1 MGHSPRQR
9 VQLTALAAAALVG
22 SVLSLPAHAW
32 DSSPL
37 NKPVVRHVYQCGAH
51 DRRETGL
58 QGQVPKADQTSGRA
72 KKGYNCGLE
81 LIGFTPLDKTAD
93 GKDSR
98 PNANANMAWAGRCAY
113 VSGSADTYFTQR
125 GVSQGAQ
132 AATTGAGVAVVDVHD
147 PQHPAMVRILR
158 APGATQTSETLHAI
172 TRPDGTG
179 VLVVGQYGLDYEN
192 SAPKPMDI
200 YTYDTRDRNC
210 GHLRHIDNP
219 ADPKKL
225 ATFMWPR
232 NIHNLTITPDG
243 NYVYATM
250 PTQAIDLR
258 QMWKHPGARAATHIK
273 YVGLLDN
280 AVKANAA
287 SVGPSSDLLPSS
299 ARVAPRAVNFLD
311 SHEAWATDDTTL
323 YTGGQTPLGENLSVV
338 DVRAWL
344 ASDGAK
350 PATLISEYAGRGHS
364 IRSATI
370 NGHRYLLHSEE
381 SVFGAG
387 FGCLPQLA
395 NPGAGAAEPFLTNID
410 DPKKPKTVA
419 QMGLEINE
427 PQNCAAQVADGENDS
442 VHYHDVDST
451 MNTHFVM
458 ASMWNAGIRIFD
470 VRDPIKPT
478 EVAYFNP
485 ADVAGPGQGT
495 QLDQAWGHIRYDQSR
510 GEIWFA
516 TASGGFFVVRI
527 EDQVRRQLKLPAVTS
542 TAPLSHRVRGIDAG
556 WPGTAGVHYSG
567 YTLADIL
574 KDSQYYCTVAPSTQV
589 AAAHH
594 RSP

>member
-1 MGHSPRQR
+1 MTRR
-9 VQLTALAAAALVG
+9 RANLTALASAALVA

-37 NKPVVRHVYQCGAH
+37 TKPVVRHDYRCGAK
-51 DRRETGL
+51 DGRETGL

-72 KKGYNCGLE
+72 KRGYNCGLE

-93 GKDSR
+93 GKDAR

-113 VSGSADTYFTQR
+113 VSGSSSMKVTQK
-125 GVSQGAQ
+125 GVSSGAQ
-132 AATTGAGVAVVDVHD
+132 AASTGPGVAVIDVHN
-147 PQHPAMVRILR
+147 PEHPVMVKILR
-158 APGATQTSETLHAI
+158 VPGATATSETLHAI

-200 YTYDTRDRNC
+200 FTYDTHDRNC
-210 GHLRHIDNP
+210 AHLRHIDNP
-219 ADPKKL
+219 ADPKEL

-243 NYVYATM
+243 SFVYGTM

-258 QMWKHPGARAATHIK
+258 QMWRHPGARAATYIK
-273 YVGLLDN
+273 YVGLLDDS
-280 AVKANAA
+280 VKANQV
-287 SVGPSSDLLPSS
+287 SVGPTSDLLPPPS
-299 ARVAPRAVNFLD
+299 RVAPPAVNFLD

-323 YTGGQTPLGENLSVV
+323 YTGGQSPAGENFTVT

-344 ASDGAK
+344 ASDGAR
-350 PATLISEYAGRGHS
+350 PATVISQYAGRGHS

-370 NGHRYLLHSEE
+370 RGHRYLLHSEE

-387 FGCLPQLA
+387 YGCVPQLA

-410 DPKKPKTVA
+410 DPQHPRTVSE
-419 QMGLEINE
+419 MGLEINE
-427 PQNCAAQVADGENDS
+427 PQNCATQVADGENDS
-442 VHYHDVDST
+442 VHYHDVDSAT
-451 MNTHFVM
+451 NTHFVM

-470 VRDPIKPT
+470 VRDPAKPT

-495 QLDQAWGHIRYDQSR
+495 LLDQAWGHVRYDQSS

-527 EDQVRRQLKLPAVTS
+527 EDQVRRQLKLAPVTAS
-542 TAPLSHRVRGIDAG
+542 QQTRGIDAG
-556 WPGTAGVHYSG
+556 WPGTAGVHYAG
-567 YTLADIL
+567 YTLANVL
-574 KDSQYYCTVAPSTQV
+574 KDSQYYCTVAPFTQV
-589 AAAHH
+589 APHH
-594 RSP
+594 RKP